1 MTAPGPADAPAAP
14 RWVQV
19 WAAILPAVY
28 FLSPLAVMALPAL
41 RTLPRPVWW
50 VLGGYALSQQLPAL
64 LAPDPLLA
72 SGLALARTALML
84 GLIGAGAAL
93 GTRRLGVMGLGLAAA
108 YITALGVALLQGD
121 PLLAQRLTHPYMTSI
136 TLGLLGAAGIWIAL
150 FASGRVGWRVPLG
163 VAGLVVLLLT
173 GSRGALAAAVLG
185 AALGL
190 AVRSG
195 RRLALGLVIGSVA
208 LTGAY
213 VAGQQLGLPG
223 LERLNTTDT
232 SGRDVIWYSTLSVIE
247 SAPVAGVGSYL
258 LGDRLAPPGD
268 VCTLWP
274 TAEGAAPCPAW
285 IARLGHP
292 WLIAHNVTLQQL
304 AETGPLGLLGLFV
317 LLGVVVAAA
326 VAQRNALG
334 IAVLSGLLLAT
345 ANDNT
350 LLVPGPFVGE
360 LFWITAGAVLAGVP
374 MTSPAVGWL
383 GGLIA
388 TGLLA
393 LLSGPLIAA
402 GVERRPPL
410 EGGLNTLIAARQVK
424 DIRQYSVLARYTLP
438 PGLYRVVL
446 RTCSAG
452 CVPVTVYP
460 STLVIDPGAPE
471 NLTRLEGSL
480 LPIPDQRVELLLYPR
495 QSTLNPVPL
504 AQTSWSVKWRP

>member
-326 VAQRNALG
+326 VALRNALG
-334 IAVLSGLLLAT
+334 VAVLSGLLLAT

-360 LFWITAGAVLAGVP
+360 LFWITAGAVLVRLPVTSLALGWVGGLTAGVLLAALSLP
-374 MTSPAVGWL
+374 IISSAVPARPAVPPTL
-383 GGLIA
+383 SALIA
-388 TGLLA
+388 PRT
-393 LLSGPLIAA
+393 
-402 GVERRPPL
+402 
-410 EGGLNTLIAARQVK
+410 VK
-424 DIRQYSVLARYTLP
+424 DVRAYQAYARLNLT
-438 PGLYRVVL
+438 PGSYRVVL
-446 RTCSAG
+446 RSCTRS
-452 CVPVTVYP
+452 CVPLAIQSLQVVDGQDVP
-460 STLVIDPGAPE
+460 LVQLGGTLAQVRRQ
-471 NLTRLEGSL
+471 RLEL
-480 LPIPDQRVELLLYPR
+480 QLYPGR
-495 QSTLNPVPL
+495 SSLRPQPL
-504 AQTSWSVKWRP
+504 AQTDWTVEWQP